1 MKLFL
6 ISIFMLLFSSGVVV
20 AKDIKVF
27 GVKTLESVFEY
38 VDSLSSAE
46 PHNETLG
53 RKYDQIWITPP
64 KLNSSFDYYGLVY
77 DKETKTVQGLISLGE
92 MFDFDHCLGQ
102 MEGWLPK
109 IEKRF
114 LTDLEKF
121 EQKSDGMVT
130 VGASQW
136 VEIMNSSQS
145 NFQYIDIRCNQYS
158 DGDIALV
165 LLWRTESLAD
175 AVEEYYDDF

>member
-1 MKLFL
+1 MDP
-6 ISIFMLLFSSGVVV
+6 S
-20 AKDIKVF
+20 
-27 GVKTLESVFEY
+27 
-38 VDSLSSAE
+38 
-46 PHNETLG
+46 
-53 RKYDQIWITPP
+53 
-64 KLNSSFDYYGLVY
+64 
-77 DKETKTVQGLISLGE
+77 
-92 MFDFDHCLGQ
+92 
-102 MEGWLPK
+102 K

-145 NFQYIDIRCNQYS
+145 YFQYIDIRCNQYS